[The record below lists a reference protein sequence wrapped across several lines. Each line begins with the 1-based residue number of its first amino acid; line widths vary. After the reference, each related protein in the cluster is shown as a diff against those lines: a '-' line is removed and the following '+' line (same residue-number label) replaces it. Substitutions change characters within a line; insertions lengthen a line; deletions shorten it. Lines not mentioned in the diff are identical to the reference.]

1 MRFIG
6 KQSLH
11 WVLISIWSFSCSN
24 DKPLLPYAKVEP
36 PKPIVIVEK
45 QPEPLTIKNIND
57 VIFFPKDSINL
68 AKFAKLTPSVFE
80 IRSAQNIPVKTDK
93 GIIIDLD
100 YDKILTID
108 GKEVYYPYTLSL
120 YELSTIKD
128 LILHDKSNVH
138 ITALLNHHTSV
149 FLDVRKN
156 NQRLIPRFSQ
166 VEIKIPID
174 NQSLK
179 TNLFYEILT
188 QAVPEPTWVKDE
200 STKSIYFENK
210 NYYRVFPYKFG
221 WIGTN
226 IIADKSIDPT
236 RVNLISAYPELS
248 KIKKYIILPKLK
260 SVIRVEEGLSY
271 ELPLGADAELFAIG
285 ISNQKEYYVYQ
296 EKFQIKKNQSLK
308 IDLKPIK
315 NTDLLKLIENL

>member
-1 MRFIG
+1 MG

-11 WVLISIWSFSCSN
+11 WVLLSIIWSFSCSN
-24 DKPLLPYAKVEP
+24 DKPLLPYAKAEP
-36 PKPIVIVEK
+36 PKPVVIVEK
-45 QPEPLTIKNIND
+45 EPEPVIIQNIND
-57 VIFFPKDSINL
+57 VIFLPKDSVNL

-93 GIIIDLD
+93 GIVINLD
-100 YDKILTID
+100 YDKILTLD

-120 YELSTIKD
+120 YELKNIKD

-149 FLDVRKN
+149 YLDVRKK
-156 NQRLIPRFSQ
+156 NQRLIPKFGQ
-166 VEIKIPID
+166 VEISIPTD

-179 TNLFYEILT
+179 TNLFYEIPT
-188 QAVPEPTWVKDE
+188 QVVPEPTWVKDE
-200 STKSIYFENK
+200 SPRSIFFENK
-210 NYYRVFPYKFG
+210 NYYRIFPYKFG

-260 SVIRVEEGLSY
+260 SIMRVEEGISY
-271 ELPLGADAELFAIG
+271 ELPLGVDAELFAIA
-285 ISNQKEYYVYQ
+285 ISNKKEYYVYQ
-296 EKFQIKKNQSLK
+296 EKFQIKKNLSLK

-315 NTDLLKLIENL
+315 NAELLKLIENF